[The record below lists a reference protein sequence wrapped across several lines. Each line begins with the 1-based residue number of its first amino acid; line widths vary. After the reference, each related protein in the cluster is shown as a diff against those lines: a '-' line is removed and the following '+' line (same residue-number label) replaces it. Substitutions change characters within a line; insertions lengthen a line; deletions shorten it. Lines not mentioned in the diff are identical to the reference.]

1 MSCRP
6 RRRVAVALLV
16 TVIAGPAMAQDNPD
30 SASDFTYRIVPLD
43 RPLLHGWRAT
53 LDYGESAGP
62 LDDLSTLRVGY
73 SRTHEVKAG
82 LEARIGQVGFGRL
95 EAGFARRD
103 SKRTLQFDNLDG
115 DAEEGLVGA
124 TGGAFVLPF
133 LAFGASFQYRF
144 GSGEDSF
151 LNRAGGFLTQ
161 IERDD
166 RTTRVAPF
174 FLATAP
180 LGPVQ
185 LSLAGAYVWLRT
197 HTDYTGAPID
207 SDNGRVNA
215 RVLSLEA
222 GWWATDRWKFGG
234 GVSWTDIP
242 AQRVQ
247 ADALP
252 LDSAWG
258 HVSANVT
265 YRLTDQLDA
274 SLRAGHDLAN
284 ARGDGFRLGAGLGY
298 RF

>member
-1 MSCRP
+1 MRFHCCLAAATFAL
-6 RRRVAVALLV
+6 AVPAAPAL
-16 TVIAGPAMAQDNPD
+16 AQASPA
-30 SASDFTYRIVPLD
+30 SGSDRTYRIVAIDQPLF
-43 RPLLHGWRAT
+43 HAWRAT

-62 LDDLSTLRVGY
+62 LDDLTGTRVGY

-82 LEARIGQVGFGRL
+82 LEARIGLLGFGRL

-124 TGGAFVLPF
+124 TGGVFVLPF
-133 LAFGASFQYRF
+133 LALGASFQYRF

-161 IERDD
+161 IDRDD

-180 LGPVQ
+180 VGPVQ
-185 LSLAGAYVWLRT
+185 LNLTGAYVWLRT
-197 HTDYTGAPID
+197 STDYTGAPIE

-215 RVLSLEA
+215 FVIGFDA
-222 GWWATDRWKFGG
+222 GWWATDRWRIGG

-252 LDSAWG
+252 LDDSWG
-258 HVSANVT
+258 HVSASVT
-265 YRLTDQLDA
+265 YLLTDKLDA
-274 SLRAGHDLAN
+274 SLRGGHDFAN

>member
-1 MSCRP
+1 MNQTP
-6 RRRVAVALLV
+6 RLTTALLLLFG
-16 TVIAGPAMAQDNPD
+16 IAAPAAAQTAPKPD
-30 SASDFTYRIVPLD
+30 SEGTYRIVPVE
-43 RPLLHGWRAT
+43 RPVLHSWRAT

-62 LDDLSTLRVGY
+62 LLDNTDLRVGY

-82 LEARIGQVGFGRL
+82 LEAGIGTIGFGRL

-103 SKRTLQFDNLDG
+103 SKRTLEFDNLDG
-115 DAEEGLVGA
+115 DAEEGFVGA

-133 LAFGASFQYRF
+133 LALGASFQYRW

-151 LNRAGGFLTQ
+151 LNRGGGFLTQ

-174 FLATAP
+174 FLLTAP
-180 LGPVQ
+180 AGPVQ
-185 LSLAGAYVWLRT
+185 LSLTGAYVFLRT

-215 RVLSLEA
+215 RVLSLGA
-222 GWWATDRWKFGG
+222 TWWLTDRLQLGG
-234 GVSWTDIP
+234 GLGWTDIP

-247 ADALP
+247 ADALA
-252 LDSAWG
+252 LDDSWGNASA
-258 HVSANVT
+258 SAT
-265 YRLTDQLDA
+265 YRLTDKLDA
-274 SLRAGHDLAN
+274 SLRGGHDFAN
-284 ARGDGFRLGAGLGY
+284 ARGDRFRLGAGLGY

>member
-1 MSCRP
+1 MPCT
-6 RRRVAVALLV
+6 RRALSAIVLLCAA
-16 TVIAGPAMAQDNPD
+16 IAPARGQDSPGNV
-30 SASDFTYRIVPLD
+30 TYRVVPVAQSLF
-43 RPLLHGWRAT
+43 HAWRAT
-53 LDYGESAGP
+53 LDYGETAGP
-62 LDDLSTLRVGY
+62 LDDLGTRRVGY

-82 LEARIGQVGFGRL
+82 LEALLGPIGFGRL

-103 SKRTLQFDNLDG
+103 SKRTLEFDNLDG

-151 LNRAGGFLTQ
+151 LNRGGGFLTQ

-185 LSLAGAYVWLRT
+185 LSLTGAYVLLRT

-207 SDNGRVNA
+207 SDKGRVNA
-215 RVLSLEA
+215 RVLSLDA
-222 GWWATDRWKFGG
+222 GWWASDRWRLGG

-258 HVSANVT
+258 HASAGVT

-274 SLRAGHDLAN
+274 SLRGGHDFAN